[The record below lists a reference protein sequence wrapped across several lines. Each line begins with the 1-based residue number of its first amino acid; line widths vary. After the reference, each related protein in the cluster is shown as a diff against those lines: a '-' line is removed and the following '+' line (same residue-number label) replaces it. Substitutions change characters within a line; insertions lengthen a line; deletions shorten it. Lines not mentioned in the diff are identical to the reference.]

1 MADLL
6 FSIKR
11 FNLLTWTIRDESVC
25 CFTEGFPGSDAMA
38 NIENLPEEAVK
49 NEAADVLV
57 RLVIKIL

>member
-1 MADLL
+1 
-6 FSIKR
+6 
-11 FNLLTWTIRDESVC
+11 
-25 CFTEGFPGSDAMA
+25 MA